1 MLCANPY
8 SSTCQPRR
16 HLNTSRSVIKGYP
29 AFCDELM
36 DGKRIDLP
44 VALDLQDLLDISG
57 NLFQC
62 LVKVVLSRSAA
73 SLNFFSTRASIF
85 LQTFALPELIVPS

>member
-1 MLCANPY
+1 
-8 SSTCQPRR
+8 
-16 HLNTSRSVIKGYP
+16 
-29 AFCDELM
+29 M

-62 LVKVVLSRSAA
+62 LVKVVLFSLIA
-73 SLNFFSTRASIF
+73 SLNFSSTRASIF
-85 LQTFALPELIVPS
+85 SANLRTSPETGGPIVRGAGMPIGSIWALRHR